1 MTARVTR
8 SYPRS
13 DATMRSDL
21 WTAVGIALYLG
32 VIVTL
37 SLALTVSPWIAVAQA
52 TIIVPMLLFAWITK

>member
-1 MTARVTR
+1 M
-8 SYPRS
+8 
-13 DATMRSDL
+13 
-21 WTAVGIALYLG
+21 GIALYLG